1 MTGIG
6 VGRSLKDLV
15 TDRGAET
22 YDYNLPYE
30 SGPKMS
36 NNVAAADHHN
46 LEAEKEA
53 LDDELQE
60 YWNNKRSIESRN
72 AIQAGKKRSV
82 KERLGTIRAS
92 PEGTENRPKLGN
104 RNWTQIWQWRLDPIW
119 AVDTALITVWKFHDF
134 SITQILRK
142 INFGNSRSAKSAILP
157 HLEAVDFD
165 F

>member
-1 MTGIG
+1 MKLSHFAISEMTGIG

-36 NNVAAADHHN
+36 ANVSATDHHN
-46 LEAEKEA
+46 LESEKEA

-82 KERLGTIRAS
+82 KERLGPIRAS
-92 PEGTENRPKLGN
+92 PEGTVCTVCGN
-104 RNWTQIWQWRLDPIW
+104 QRI
-119 AVDTALITVWKFHDF
+119 F
-134 SITQILRK
+134 
-142 INFGNSRSAKSAILP
+142 LP
-157 HLEAVDFD
+157 F
-165 F
+165 

>member
-36 NNVAAADHHN
+36 KNSASDR
-46 LEAEKEA
+46 LEAEKEAA

-60 YWNNKRSIESRN
+60 YWNNKRNIESRN

-82 KERLGTIRAS
+82 KERLGPIRAS
-92 PEGTENRPKLGN
+92 PEGTQCGN
-104 RNWTQIWQWRLDPIW
+104 TRHFLLQKKR
-119 AVDTALITVWKFHDF
+119 KFMK
-134 SITQILRK
+134 SIC
-142 INFGNSRSAKSAILP
+142 SRSLYLVKKLISRN
-157 HLEAVDFD
+157 FCSKNS
-165 F
+165 